1 MPGYTREDL
10 KRLQAMSLDNKI
22 QHSISMIEIFYI
34 REHGG
39 CYYSF
44 SGGKDST
51 VLKSLMEIDYNGSL
65 VKDVPLIFSDTG
77 LEYPEIRKFAMSQEN
92 VTVIRPKLNFVE
104 VLQKYG
110 YPIISKT
117 VSNGIEN
124 ARTTPN
130 GSRARRIRGEY
141 TLRDGR
147 RSQYD
152 LSKWA
157 PLMELPIKISD
168 RCCQAMKKGPM
179 HIYERATKRHP
190 ITGTTAA
197 ESLMRTQSWIGRG
210 CNSYSIQKGRAAK
223 SNPLAPWLEQDI
235 LHYIKRNDIE
245 ICSVYGD
252 LVYTDADGN
261 ELDTALDADQ
271 PLKCTGCQ
279 RTGCMF
285 CPFGV
290 HLEKGPTRYQR
301 MKTTHPRQYEFMLG
315 GGEWTTEGGRQIWQ
329 ANKCGLGFA
338 RVFNM
343 INDIY
348 GKDFIRYE

>member
-10 KRLQAMSLDNKI
+10 KRLQAMSLDDKI
-22 QHSISMIEIFYI
+22 QHSISMIEIFYM

-65 VKDVPLIFSDTG
+65 VKNVPLVFSDTG

-110 YPIISKT
+110 YPIISKST
-117 VSNGIEN
+117 ADAIEQ
-124 ARTTPN
+124 ARRNPN
-130 GSRARRIRGEY
+130 CSRAIRLRGEY
-141 TLRDGR
+141 KMRNGGH
-147 RSQYD
+147 SQFD
-152 LSKWA
+152 QSKWA
-157 PLMELPIKISD
+157 PLMELPIKISGK
-168 RCCQAMKKGPM
+168 CCEAMKKGPM

-301 MKTTHPRQYEFMLG
+301 MKITHPRQYEFMLG
-315 GGEWTTEGGRQIWQ
+315 GGEWTTEGG
-329 ANKCGLGFA
+329 GA
-338 RVFNM
+338 R
-343 INDIY
+343 Y
-348 GKDFIRYE
+348 GKPTSTASDSPGFST

>member
-10 KRLQAMSLDNKI
+10 KRLQAMSLDDKI
-22 QHSISMIEIFYI
+22 EHSISMIEIFYM
-34 REHGG
+34 RERGG

-51 VLKSLMEIDYNGSL
+51 VLKSLMKIDYNGSL
-65 VKDVPLIFSDTG
+65 VKDVPFVFSDTG
-77 LEYPEIRKFAMSQEN
+77 LEYPEIREFAMSQDN

-110 YPIISKT
+110 YPIISKH
-117 VSNGIEN
+117 VSNGIEG
-124 ARTTPN
+124 ARSNPN

-157 PLMELPIKISD
+157 PLMDLPIKISD
-168 RCCQAMKKGPM
+168 RCCQDMKKGPM

-197 ESLMRTQSWIGRG
+197 ESLIRKRSWIGRG

-290 HLEKGPTRYQR
+290 HLEKGTTRYQR
-301 MKTTHPRQYEFMLG
+301 MKITHRRQYEFMLG

>member
-1 MPGYTREDL
+1 MGATMPAFIVYESAHFDTDKQVKSFM
-10 KRLQAMSLDNKI
+10 KRKRAELMQGGESWAVTDNLGVV
-22 QHSISMIEIFYI
+22 HC
-34 REHGG
+34 EHCG
-39 CYYSF
+39 
-44 SGGKDST
+44 
-51 VLKSLMEIDYNGSL
+51 
-65 VKDVPLIFSDTG
+65 
-77 LEYPEIRKFAMSQEN
+77 A
-92 VTVIRPKLNFVE
+92 
-104 VLQKYG
+104 
-110 YPIISKT
+110 
-117 VSNGIEN
+117 
-124 ARTTPN
+124 
-130 GSRARRIRGEY
+130 
-141 TLRDGR
+141 
-147 RSQYD
+147 
-152 LSKWA
+152 
-157 PLMELPIKISD
+157 EL
-168 RCCQAMKKGPM
+168 MKKGPM

-197 ESLMRTQSWIGRG
+197 ESLIRTQSWIGRG

-301 MKTTHPRQYEFMLG
+301 MKITHPRQYEFISAAANGRPRG
-315 GGEWTTEGGRQIWQ
+315 GARYGKRTNAASGL
-329 ANKCGLGFA
+329 LGFST
-338 RVFNM
+338 
-343 INDIY
+343 
-348 GKDFIRYE
+348 

>member
-10 KRLQAMSLDNKI
+10 KRLQAMSLDDKI
-22 QHSISMIEIFYI
+22 QHSISMIEIFYM

-65 VKDVPLIFSDTG
+65 VKDVPLVFSDTG

-141 TLRDGR
+141 TLRDGG

-157 PLMELPIKISD
+157 PLMDLPIKISD

-179 HIYERATKRHP
+179 HME
-190 ITGTTAA
+190 
-197 ESLMRTQSWIGRG
+197 
-210 CNSYSIQKGRAAK
+210 
-223 SNPLAPWLEQDI
+223 
-235 LHYIKRNDIE
+235 
-245 ICSVYGD
+245 V
-252 LVYTDADGN
+252 
-261 ELDTALDADQ
+261 
-271 PLKCTGCQ
+271 
-279 RTGCMF
+279 
-285 CPFGV
+285 
-290 HLEKGPTRYQR
+290 
-301 MKTTHPRQYEFMLG
+301 
-315 GGEWTTEGGRQIWQ
+315 
-329 ANKCGLGFA
+329 
-338 RVFNM
+338 
-343 INDIY
+343 
-348 GKDFIRYE
+348 

>member
-10 KRLQAMSLDNKI
+10 KRLQAMSLDDKI
-22 QHSISMIEIFYI
+22 EHSISMIEIFYI

-51 VLKSLMEIDYNGSL
+51 VLKSIMEIDYNGSL
-65 VKDVPLIFSDTG
+65 VKDVPLVFSDTG

-92 VTVIRPKLNFVE
+92 VTVIRPKMNFVE

-141 TLRDGR
+141 TLRDGS

-157 PLMELPIKISD
+157 PLMDLPIKISD

-197 ESLMRTQSWIGRG
+197 ESLIRTQSWIGRG

-301 MKTTHPRQYEFMLG
+301 MKITHPRQYEFMLG
-315 GGEWTTEGGRQIWQ
+315 GGEWTTEGGARYGKRTN
-329 ANKCGLGFA
+329 AASGLLGFS
-338 RVFNM
+338 
-343 INDIY
+343 I
-348 GKDFIRYE
+348 